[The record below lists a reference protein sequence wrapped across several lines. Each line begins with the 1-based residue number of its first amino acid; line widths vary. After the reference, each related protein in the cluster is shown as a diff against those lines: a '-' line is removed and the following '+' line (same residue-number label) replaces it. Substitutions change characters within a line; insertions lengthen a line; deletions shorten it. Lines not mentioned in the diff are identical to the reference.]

1 MHVLDN
7 FQNIHKQLKVI
18 QPHFGTIHVLI
29 LLTTG
34 FQNWIPQLCFS
45 VEKICYETR
54 YSFLN
59 PVEKPCNAILQYF
72 FRVLQKYCNTF

>member
-18 QPHFGTIHVLI
+18 QPHLGTIHVLI

-45 VEKICYETR
+45 VEKN
-54 YSFLN
+54 L
-59 PVEKPCNAILQYF
+59 L
-72 FRVLQKYCNTF
+72 